1 MERKNIVINFN
12 KSFYTIKAIK
22 KAIQNY
28 KGIANFNI
36 ISNKKENKVEIKNI
50 DIESKD
56 IMRQEFC
63 NYVLGLM
70 KNV

>member
-1 MERKNIVINFN
+1 MSINFN
-12 KSFYTIKAIK
+12 KNFYSLKAIE

-28 KGIANFNI
+28 KGLADFNI
-36 ISNKKENKVEIKNI
+36 EVKKKSIKVDLKNI
-50 DIESKD
+50 DPDSKD
-56 IMRQEFC
+56 IIREEFC

>member
-12 KSFYTIKAIK
+12 KNFYTVEVIK
-22 KAIQNY
+22 KAIQDY

-36 ISNKKENKVEIKNI
+36 ISSKKENKVEIKNI
-50 DIESKD
+50 DPESEGIIK
-56 IMRQEFC
+56 QEFC

-70 KNV
+70 KNA